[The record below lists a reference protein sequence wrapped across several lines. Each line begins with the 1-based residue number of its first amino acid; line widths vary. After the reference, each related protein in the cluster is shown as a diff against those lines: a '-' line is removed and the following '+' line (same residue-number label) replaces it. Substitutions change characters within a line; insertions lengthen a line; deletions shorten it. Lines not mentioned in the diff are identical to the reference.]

1 MSDRVEKLLSEEWRI
16 AASEAARVLSVA
28 RAIEQRQYPDGDAP
42 AGLVPALVLAVA
54 INRAARM
61 IPEGSAQ

>member
-1 MSDRVEKLLSEEWRI
+1 MSDQAQKLLSEEWRI
-16 AASEAARVLSVA
+16 AAGEAAKVLSVA

-54 INRAARM
+54 INRAALM
-61 IPEGSAQ
+61 LPDGSAQ

>member
-1 MSDRVEKLLSEEWRI
+1 MSDLAEKLLSEEWRI

-28 RAIEQRQYPDGDAP
+28 RAIERRQYPDGDAP

>member
-1 MSDRVEKLLSEEWRI
+1 MNDQAQRVISEEWRVV
-16 AASEAARVLSVA
+16 ADEAAKVLSVA
-28 RAIEQRQYPDGDAP
+28 RAIERRQYPEGDAP

-61 IPEGSAQ
+61 MPEGSAS